1 MRLTLLIVL
10 LAAAAERP
18 EWLRDP
24 SREFPRAGFMTAVGE
39 GPSQEKAA
47 DKARAELAKS
57 FSLTVAAQT
66 RSYASET
73 VAGKASAF
81 EAEVSEEVRTSTE
94 KVLEGVDVPKFWQDG
109 DTHFALAV
117 LDRVHGLSTLKDKL
131 AELDAEA
138 SRLAADLPA
147 AEGKFA
153 RLKLAVRLTELLKS
167 RRFLNSDYRQL
178 SPDGKGIPA
187 PEAAVKAQESAR
199 KAVAS
204 VSIRVEAVTDASEAA
219 ALRLSQALSRRGL
232 RAGLRGPESADLV
245 VRVEGESELEKPRDL
260 TWYWA
265 RGRLGVEVNRPLT
278 GETALRFEE
287 AGEDAARDPSRS
299 SGVVLRTLADK
310 SAGRVYAFV
319 TSGRLLDD

>member
-1 MRLTLLIVL
+1 MRLALLVVL
-10 LAAAAERP
+10 LSSAAERP
-18 EWLRDP
+18 DWLRDP
-24 SREFPRAGFMTAVGE
+24 SREFPRAAFMAAVGE

-57 FSLTVAAQT
+57 FSLTVAAQS

-94 KVLEGVDVPKFWQDG
+94 KVLEGVDVPRFWQDG
-109 DTHFALAV
+109 DAHYALAV
-117 LDRVHGLSTLKDKL
+117 LDRVHALEILKDKL

-138 SRLAADLPA
+138 SRLAAELPA
-147 AEGKFA
+147 AEGRFS
-153 RLKLAVRLTELLKS
+153 RLKLAVRLTELLKA

-178 SPDGKGIPA
+178 NPAGKGIPA
-187 PEAAVKAQESAR
+187 PEEAVKAQAEAR
-199 KAVAS
+199 KAVSQVA
-204 VSIRVEAVTDASEAA
+204 IRVEAVTEASEPA
-219 ALRLSQALSRRGL
+219 ALRLSQALSQRGL
-232 RAGLRGPESADLV
+232 RAGLRSPESADLV
-245 VRVEGESELEKPRDL
+245 VRVEGETALEKPRDL

-265 RGRLGVEVNRPLT
+265 RGRLGVEVNRPLS

-299 SGVVLRTLADK
+299 EAVVLRTLGQK
-310 SAGRVYAFV
+310 SAERVYAFV
-319 TSGRLLDD
+319 VSGRLLDD